1 MMHHFFPH
9 EKVSFFTLSMRH
21 ILGAEKPHGY
31 SQEVKLAPDSLTPQ
45 TLIQTQKT
53 LMVSSFQQCCFRL
66 HFGWISTVWV
76 HQNWHRP
83 EQRRSITGRLRCI
96 SQEGGPGCQLRPP
109 YGAASSHQKPLLPSP
124 RWPPSITWPQIAKP
138 ITGKWSM
145 QRQYT
150 YQTTFI
156 LCLHPPSKG
165 LL

>member
-9 EKVSFFTLSMRH
+9 KKTSFFTLSMRH

-31 SQEVKLAPDSLTPQ
+31 FQTVKLAPDSLTPQ
-45 TLIQTQKT
+45 TLIQTQRT
-53 LMVSSFQQCCFRL
+53 LWWVVSNNVASDCTLVEFPRCGCIEIDT
-66 HFGWISTVWV
+66 G
-76 HQNWHRP
+76 P

-124 RWPPSITWPQIAKP
+124 RWPPSITWPQIANP